1 MTQPLIS
8 CCTCQYARADLQRK
22 YNLKKNVQL
31 SEMVAICGRKRRPR
45 ND

>member
-22 YNLKKNVQL
+22 YNLKKCAAFGDSCNMWKKK
-31 SEMVAICGRKRRPR
+31 ETEK
-45 ND
+45 